1 MRKEQV
7 QVLID
12 AAIAMVDEA
21 VAAHERGEPADLSVS
36 MLRKVR
42 TELERMAMAMSRQV
56 FRPGFG
62 RFLLEWP
69 DEHGLVKRL
78 MAVEY
83 HYERM
88 K

>member
-1 MRKEQV
+1 MKKEQV

-36 MLRKVR
+36 MLLKVR
-42 TELERMAMAMSRQV
+42 TELERMAMAMSPKI
-56 FRPGFG
+56 FRLGFG
-62 RFLLEWP
+62 RFFLEWP

-78 MAVEY
+78 MEAEY